1 MRAFYIFWVCIFVGV
16 GAYGH
21 DGGHDRPGPQP
32 EALLLSRTDVPIG
45 FPLREVVLRLV
56 DEATGAALDGL
67 IRVRDGR
74 GKLVGVPKLLSRTA
88 GLSERSMGPA
98 AFSHMDSWSVL
109 SGVQVLSLP
118 KEPLMVE
125 AFNGLEWAVA
135 SAELAPSTTSLSIPL
150 KRIYNREEAGY
161 VSGNVHLHLQRM
173 SPRAAEQ
180 YATEV
185 ARADGCDVVFLSYL
199 ERTGADE
206 NYTSNRFTREDL
218 ARFSSESGVLF
229 GWGEEY
235 RHNFPKQPGYGH
247 VMFLDIQDLVL
258 PASFGADIMK
268 VGNDDGVLRTGIEV
282 ARAQGATTLWCHNTR
297 GLEDIPSWLHG
308 IIDGHTIFDEGST
321 GSYAAG
327 PYRYLNV
334 GLKVPFAT
342 GTDWFIKDMAMTY
355 VAVDGPVST
364 KSWLAALRDGKSFIS
379 NGPLLSLTVDG
390 HGLGETIGLTESGTV
405 AVKGRVVGR
414 DDFGLVEVVV
424 NGDVVAEVN
433 VVSRDGFYEAVI
445 EEAIAIEEAGWV
457 ALRVPFHGGSYD
469 KPGALS
475 TGFNAYGKPLF
486 GHTSPVY
493 ITMNGERAFKADAA
507 KSLIAELEASKVL
520 IREVGEYTNDGERAK
535 VLALYDEA
543 IGVLTKRD

>member
-1 MRAFYIFWVCIFVGV
+1 
-16 GAYGH
+16 
-21 DGGHDRPGPQP
+21 
-32 EALLLSRTDVPIG
+32 
-45 FPLREVVLRLV
+45 
-56 DEATGAALDGL
+56 
-67 IRVRDGR
+67 
-74 GKLVGVPKLLSRTA
+74 
-88 GLSERSMGPA
+88 
-98 AFSHMDSWSVL
+98 
-109 SGVQVLSLP
+109 
-118 KEPLMVE
+118 MVE

-135 SAELAPSTTSLSIPL
+135 SAELAPSRSSLIIPL
-150 KRIYNREEAGY
+150 KRIYNRAEAGY

-173 SPRAAEQ
+173 SPAAAER
-180 YATEV
+180 YATAV

-199 ERTGADE
+199 ERTDADKQ
-206 NYTSNRFTREDL
+206 YTSNRFTREDL

-247 VMFLDIQDLVL
+247 VMFLDIRDLVL

-282 ARAQGATTLWCHNTR
+282 AWAQGATTLWCHNTR
-297 GLEDIPSWLHG
+297 GLEDIPSWLRG

-355 VAVDGPVST
+355 VAAERPVT
-364 KSWLAALRDGKSFIS
+364 TESWLSALRDGKSFIS
-379 NGPLLSLTVDG
+379 NGPLFSLTVDG
-390 HGLGETIGLTESGTV
+390 HGLGETIGLTDARTV

-424 NGDVVAEVN
+424 NGEVRAT
-433 VVSRDGFYEAVI
+433 VKTVEKAGFYEAVI
-445 EEAIAIEEAGWV
+445 EESIAIDEAAWV
-457 ALRVPFHGGSYD
+457 ALRVPFYGGSYD
-469 KPGALS
+469 KPDALS

-486 GHTSPVY
+486 GHTSPIY
-493 ITMNGERAFKADAA
+493 ITMDGEGVFKTDAA
-507 KSLIAELEASKVL
+507 KSLIAELEASKVI
-520 IREVGEYTNDGERAK
+520 IRAVGEYTNDGERAK